1 MTDPTMHPS
10 GTPEQPAPAGAPA
23 TQSATAASAAPP
35 PVHRDR
41 RKRSVGWQS
50 KDVLRAAA
58 LIIGIYVV
66 LRLLWVAH
74 ELFFVVFLGTL
85 FGLAVASAVDRLER
99 FRIPRGIGAAMVV
112 IGFLAILG
120 GFGAWMAPTLRQQSR
135 ELRVKLPEAVDKVET
150 WINTH
155 QNGLVGLVLGSGDS
169 DNDSSKG
176 GSRSDS
182 ANAGNSS
189 DSAGKGRER
198 RDVVATA
205 ASGQDSARLTASS
218 AKAGASNDST
228 AKGTDTVTVKKATPA
243 SSLKAR
249 LSARMGGATRYLFP
263 FLSSTLA
270 VFGGVLLMI
279 FLSVYIGAEPTTY
292 RSGLM
297 HLFPQRTRKRAGEV
311 LAAMAVALRKWLVT
325 QLIAMAVIGAVTTI
339 VLLVLKVKAAFAL
352 GLLAGLFEFI
362 PTIGP
367 ILSAVPAIAMG
378 FLDSPE
384 KALFIGVAYIGIQF
398 LENHILI
405 PLLMRGGVDLPPALT
420 VISQALMALV
430 FGFIGLMVAVPLL
443 AAVMVPIKMLYVQD
457 VVGDRMEVFDEDDDD
472 DDDED

>member
-1 MTDPTMHPS
+1 M
-10 GTPEQPAPAGAPA
+10 
-23 TQSATAASAAPP
+23 
-35 PVHRDR
+35 
-41 RKRSVGWQS
+41 
-50 KDVLRAAA
+50 LRAAA
-58 LIIGIYVV
+58 LIIGIYVI

-85 FGLAVASAVDRLER
+85 FGLAVSSAVDRLER
-99 FRIPRGIGAAMVV
+99 FKIPRGIGAAMVV

-155 QNGLVGLVLGSGDS
+155 QNGLVGLLLGRSDEDSINAAGPADSATAGGKGSNSEGPTKSTQDSGSSAAQSDSNRVSGDS
-169 DNDSSKG
+169 T
-176 GSRSDS
+176 
-182 ANAGNSS
+182 
-189 DSAGKGRER
+189 GKG
-198 RDVVATA
+198 A
-205 ASGQDSARLTASS
+205 
-218 AKAGASNDST
+218 
-228 AKGTDTVTVKKATPA
+228 DTVLVKKSTPA
-243 SSLKAR
+243 SSLKAKIG
-249 LSARMGGATRYLFP
+249 ARMGGATRYLFP
-263 FLSSTLA
+263 FLTSTLS

-325 QLIAMAVIGAVTTI
+325 QLIAMAVIGAVTTV

-472 DDDED
+472 DDDD

>member
-10 GTPEQPAPAGAPA
+10 GSPEQPAPSSGPLPV
-23 TQSATAASAAPP
+23 PP

-41 RKRSVGWQS
+41 RKRAVGWQS
-50 KDVLRAAA
+50 KDVLRASA
-58 LIIGIYVV
+58 LIIAIYVV

-74 ELFFVVFLGTL
+74 ELFFVVFLGAL

-99 FRIPRGIGAAMVV
+99 FRIPRGVGAAMVV
-112 IGFLAILG
+112 IGFLAILA

-135 ELRVKLPEAVDKVET
+135 ELRVKLPEAVDKVEG
-150 WINTH
+150 WINSH
-155 QNGLVGLVLGSGDS
+155 QNGLVGLLLGKSDS
-169 DNDSSKG
+169 D
-176 GSRSDS
+176 SDS
-182 ANAGNSS
+182 TSAATNADSASTARQRRDVVVAAASDHDSATLTAQTAKGANSS
-189 DSAGKGRER
+189 DS
-198 RDVVATA
+198 
-205 ASGQDSARLTASS
+205 S
-218 AKAGASNDST
+218 
-228 AKGTDTVTVKKATPA
+228 AKGTDTVTVKKATAA

-249 LSARMGGATRYLFP
+249 IGARMGSATHYLFP

-270 VFGGVLLMI
+270 AFGGILLII
-279 FLSVYIGAEPTTY
+279 FLSVYIGAEPATY
-292 RSGLM
+292 RSGMM
-297 HLFPQRTRKRAGEV
+297 HLFPQRTRRRAGEV

-384 KALFIGVAYIGIQF
+384 KALFIGIAYIGIQF

-420 VISQALMALV
+420 VISQALMAMV

-457 VVGDRMEVFDEDDDD
+457 VVGDRLDALDADDDD
-472 DDDED
+472 DDDDDD

>member
-1 MTDPTMHPS
+1 M
-10 GTPEQPAPAGAPA
+10 
-23 TQSATAASAAPP
+23 
-35 PVHRDR
+35 
-41 RKRSVGWQS
+41 GWQS

-58 LIIGIYVV
+58 LIIGIYVI

-74 ELFFVVFLGTL
+74 ELFFVVFLGAL
-85 FGLAVASAVDRLER
+85 FGLAVSSAVDRLER
-99 FRIPRGIGAAMVV
+99 FRIPRGVGAAMVV

-135 ELRVKLPEAVDKVET
+135 ELRVKLPEAIDKVES

-155 QNGLVGLVLGSGDS
+155 QNGLLGLMLGNSDTDTDSTQEGPTADSAKAGGGGDS
-169 DNDSSKG
+169 V
-176 GSRSDS
+176 SR
-182 ANAGNSS
+182 AQ
-189 DSAGKGRER
+189 ER
-198 RDVVATA
+198 RDVVAA
-205 ASGQDSARLTASS
+205 AVSGQDSARLTASTVRAGSSGDS
-218 AKAGASNDST
+218 ASR
-228 AKGTDTVTVKKATPA
+228 GTDTVTVKKATPA

-263 FLSSTLA
+263 FLTSTLSA
-270 VFGGVLLMI
+270 FGGVLLII
-279 FLSVYIGAEPTTY
+279 FLSVYIGAEPATY

-297 HLFPQRTRKRAGEV
+297 HLFPQRSRKRAGEV

-325 QLIAMAVIGAVTTI
+325 QLIAMAAIGAVTTV

-420 VISQALMALV
+420 VISQALMTMV

-457 VVGDRMEVFDEDDDD
+457 VVGDRMDVLDEDDEADE
-472 DDDED
+472 DDEDDPN